1 MQQHQKTKT
10 AVTLGAGAAACAA
23 LTLAATVANQTAA
36 TPVAFP
42 LRGIHVGGNWGTN
55 NAAVNDWHAGRTG
68 TIVPADY
75 IAWLRRLQ
83 VNWVGIS
90 VALTY
95 DDSTDSTVE
104 RNHDHAAGDDAS
116 LSDEA
121 LRQLIGEL
129 QTSGIDAYLSLG
141 FETQRADESSR
152 PAPRELLG
160 DPGDASGVPCC
171 NHGIAPEAWPWRPAH
186 RDHARFTTEFWD
198 SYTGE
203 AVHVAT
209 LAEEEGVR
217 LLSLGT
223 ATDRLFRTRPGGQF
237 DNDFGA
243 ELRSLV
249 DRVRTVYSGLLTYG
263 MQHSTLIER
272 DLFGPGADHLWNDL
286 DLDVVGV
293 NAWFPLTD
301 ETPTT
306 VTTVAQAEAAYDSIF
321 TEHLAPLAARNAGR
335 PIVFLEYGA
344 TDRIESPEAP
354 DDTAG
359 FPEVAV
365 TDANANGIDDG
376 RETQA
381 NVYEGLL
388 GAMRRHLGLVNG
400 VFWWGNWIASA
411 PRWRQ
416 LWTNIR
422 THAVRDKPA
431 EDVLR
436 TTYRAAALAER
447 RNDIGGNRLTELRE
461 AVDNAGR
468 EPIRPTPSSPL
479 LESYYSHIPL
489 NVVDP
494 SYPPHGTFNASADL
508 DGDGNE
514 DLIILGTDY
523 PWVGRSSSYSA
534 QPGRVLLGDG
544 DGGFTVAPSE
554 LYPVDTLN
562 TVHPRNVPFGDLN
575 GDGRLDMFVAAHGWD
590 ADPFPGEQNRL
601 YLSLPGGGWRD
612 ATDELPQLSDF
623 THSAAIGDVRGRGM
637 LDIIVGTSYGG
648 ILPYAL
654 LNNGDGSFLLDRT
667 ILPVGPGET
676 MDAYTR
682 HNFPGTVLTDLND
695 DGLPELIVTADRS
708 SPENGNHHS
717 SVFWNRSGA
726 FRERDKAVLPM
737 PAPFSETHIDLD
749 AASIDA
755 DGDSMLDVIV
765 VGTQGDPFYDGW
777 FVQLLMNQGDGT
789 FIDETSSRLR
799 PDEWFGGRVSERTY
813 TPWPMWVEV
822 LDFNTDGVP
831 DFVVTFTG
839 GTGQLPED
847 QPVMWLNDGR
857 GRFAALKVRDFV
869 QPGDEWL
876 VSNSLLMKT
885 RHGYSFITPQSYS
898 GSGGLIVTGL
908 LASRSYPY

>member
-1 MQQHQKTKT
+1 MQPHQKTKT
-10 AVTLGAGAAACAA
+10 AVMLGAGAAACAA
-23 LTLAATVANQTAA
+23 LTLAATAVNQTAA

-42 LRGIHVGGNWGTN
+42 LRGIHIGGNWGTN
-55 NAAVNDWHAGRTG
+55 TAAVNDWHAGRTD

-83 VNWVGIS
+83 VSWVGIS

-104 RNHDHAAGDDAS
+104 RNRDHAAGDDAS

-129 QTSGIDAYLSLG
+129 RTHGIDAYLALG

-198 SYTGE
+198 SYTRE

-293 NAWFPLTD
+293 NAWFPLTED
-301 ETPTT
+301 TPTT

-321 TEHLAPLAARNAGR
+321 TEHLAPLAARNPGR
-335 PIVFLEYGA
+335 PLVFLEYGA
-344 TDRIESPEAP
+344 TDRIESPAAP
-354 DDTAG
+354 ADTAG

-388 GAMRRHLGLVNG
+388 GAMRRRPGLVNG
-400 VFWWGNWIASA
+400 VFWWGNWIASDQ
-411 PRWRQ
+411 RWRQ

-436 TTYRAAALAER
+436 TTYRTAALEER
-447 RNDIGGNRLTELRE
+447 RNDMGE
-461 AVDNAGR
+461 AG
-468 EPIRPTPSSPL
+468 
-479 LESYYSHIPL
+479 
-489 NVVDP
+489 
-494 SYPPHGTFNASADL
+494 
-508 DGDGNE
+508 
-514 DLIILGTDY
+514 
-523 PWVGRSSSYSA
+523 
-534 QPGRVLLGDG
+534 
-544 DGGFTVAPSE
+544 
-554 LYPVDTLN
+554 
-562 TVHPRNVPFGDLN
+562 
-575 GDGRLDMFVAAHGWD
+575 
-590 ADPFPGEQNRL
+590 
-601 YLSLPGGGWRD
+601 
-612 ATDELPQLSDF
+612 
-623 THSAAIGDVRGRGM
+623 
-637 LDIIVGTSYGG
+637 
-648 ILPYAL
+648 
-654 LNNGDGSFLLDRT
+654 
-667 ILPVGPGET
+667 
-676 MDAYTR
+676 
-682 HNFPGTVLTDLND
+682 
-695 DGLPELIVTADRS
+695 
-708 SPENGNHHS
+708 
-717 SVFWNRSGA
+717 
-726 FRERDKAVLPM
+726 
-737 PAPFSETHIDLD
+737 
-749 AASIDA
+749 
-755 DGDSMLDVIV
+755 
-765 VGTQGDPFYDGW
+765 
-777 FVQLLMNQGDGT
+777 
-789 FIDETSSRLR
+789 
-799 PDEWFGGRVSERTY
+799 
-813 TPWPMWVEV
+813 
-822 LDFNTDGVP
+822 
-831 DFVVTFTG
+831 
-839 GTGQLPED
+839 
-847 QPVMWLNDGR
+847 
-857 GRFAALKVRDFV
+857 
-869 QPGDEWL
+869 
-876 VSNSLLMKT
+876 
-885 RHGYSFITPQSYS
+885 
-898 GSGGLIVTGL
+898 
-908 LASRSYPY
+908 